1 MKKKILLPCI
11 LVCSLYTLI
20 CTIAYFSFD
29 APFIYISGIDLIFQ
43 IILCA
48 VLMLFYKKPNSS
60 LEPETA
66 RARNNKKDLSSEK
79 TEYPIKTPR
88 TTFNEVAGLHEV
100 KEELMEV
107 IDFLKSPE
115 KYRKMG
121 AKLPKG
127 ILFHGPS
134 GTGKTLLAKAIA
146 GESYSS
152 FHNASGSEFVEKYV
166 GVGAKRVR
174 TLFEKAKKDTP
185 SVIFIDEIDAIGAK
199 RTSETNNEKDQ
210 TLNQLLV
217 EMDGFEANE
226 SVIIIGATNRLDL
239 LDEALLRPGRF
250 DRQVYVGR
258 PDVKAREEILMVHFG
273 NKPLDKN
280 IQVKEIAKKTSGM
293 TGAHLANIANEAA
306 ILAVRH
312 KKNIIANLEIEEA
325 IEKVIAGLKR
335 KSTFI
340 SDIEKRKVAF
350 HESGHALISKYLSN
364 DSVSKISIIPRGQA
378 LGYTIQIPEEDK
390 FLVSEMEMKQKVKI
404 LFGGRAAEQLIFNEI
419 TSGAKDDLK
428 RANAIVYEMV
438 CELGMSKLGNII
450 YNENIIKNCFTK
462 VNKEVKYIIDECYED
477 TLSMLRNKIET
488 LQALA
493 DTLYEKETL
502 CEEEIE
508 HIIQIKDPDFVIRKK
523 AVV

>member
-1 MKKKILLPCI
+1 MKNKLILLSI
-11 LVCSLYTLI
+11 VICSLYTLI
-20 CTIAYFSFD
+20 CFIAYFASNS
-29 APFIYISGIDLIFQ
+29 PFIYINAIDLVFQ
-43 IILCA
+43 
-48 VLMLFYKKPNSS
+48 VLFCLALIMYYIQPNFP

-66 RARNNKKDLSSEK
+66 RAKNNKKDLSSEK

-88 TTFNEVAGLHEV
+88 TSFNEVAGLHEV

-107 IDFLKSPE
+107 IDFLKCPE

-146 GESYSS
+146 GESHSS
-152 FHNASGSEFVEKYV
+152 FHNACGSEFVEKYV

-174 TLFEKAKKDTP
+174 TLFEKAKKDAP
-185 SVIFIDEIDAIGAK
+185 SVIFIDEIDAIGSK
-199 RTSETNNEKDQ
+199 RTNETNNEKDQ

-217 EMDGFEANE
+217 EMDGFESNE

-250 DRQVYVGR
+250 DRQIYVGR
-258 PDVKAREEILMVHFG
+258 PDIKAREEILTVHFN
-273 NKPLDKN
+273 NKPVDKSTE
-280 IQVKEIAKKTSGM
+280 IKEIAKKTSGM

-312 KKNIIANLEIEEA
+312 QKNVITNLEIDEA
-325 IEKVIAGLKR
+325 IEKVIAGLER
-335 KSTFI
+335 KTAII
-340 SDIEKRKVAF
+340 SDLEKRKVSF
-350 HESGHALISKYLSN
+350 HESGHALISKYLNN

-390 FLVSEMEMKQKVKI
+390 FLVSEIEMKQKVKI

-450 YNENIIKNCFTK
+450 YNENIIRNCFTK
-462 VNKEVKYIIDECYED
+462 VNNEVKHIIDECYED
-477 TLSMLRNKIET
+477 TLNILKNKIEV
-488 LQALA
+488 LKALA
-493 DTLYEKETL
+493 NALYEKETL

-508 HIIQIKDPDFVIRKK
+508 HIIQMKDPDFVIRKK
-523 AVV
+523 AVG